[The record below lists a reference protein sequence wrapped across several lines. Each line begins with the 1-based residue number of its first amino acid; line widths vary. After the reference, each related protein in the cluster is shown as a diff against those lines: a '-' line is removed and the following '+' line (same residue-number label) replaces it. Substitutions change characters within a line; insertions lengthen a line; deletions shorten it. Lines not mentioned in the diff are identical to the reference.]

1 MWAYESVF
9 YQIYPIGFCGAPRV
23 NDGVL
28 KNRIGKVADWAE
40 HIAKLGCN
48 AVYFS
53 PLFESDSHGYD
64 TRDFRKIDCRLGTK
78 VFRHGLYGYGKVF
91 RCCLTVQRKLRSQ
104 FHLNRILSCCRT
116 GYFTSV
122 IKAVIIHGFIR
133 NHICIIGCPVN
144 DYAVLPF
151 FYKGKIAS
159 YIIFVL
165 NSQSIFRLL
174 KKRT

>member
-53 PLFESDSHGYD
+53 PIFESDSHGYD
-64 TRDFRKIDCRLGTK
+64 TRDFRKIDCRLGTNK
-78 VFRHGLYGYGKVF
+78 DFAAVCDTLHKTVSRLYS
-91 RCCLTVQRKLRSQ
+91 TVCS
-104 FHLNRILSCCRT
+104 T
-116 GYFTSV
+116 T
-122 IKAVIIHGFIR
+122 
-133 NHICIIGCPVN
+133 
-144 DYAVLPF
+144 LP
-151 FYKGKIAS
+151 
-159 YIIFVL
+159 
-165 NSQSIFRLL
+165 RLL
-174 KKRT
+174 GIPRRAGEKVGLPL